1 MIEPISQVSI
11 IMSDRSLTSPDLRQA
26 MDELDNVCLDAA
38 DQQTVLLQ
46 RILSQLTTLNFR
58 MERLESDSRAL
69 TSNTDL
75 LVERSAPKSNCVFC
89 SVEDNRDNHFS
100 GRCSRFS
107 DPVARTAQAMVLRL
121 CLKCLKPEHGAE
133 DCRMRCGGCGRDHNQ
148 LLCSSKPRPQAAAK
162 RPRT

>member
-1 MIEPISQVSI
+1 MF
-11 IMSDRSLTSPDLRQA
+11 DRSLTSPDLREA

-38 DQQTVLLQ
+38 DQQTM
-46 RILSQLTTLNFR
+46 QLTTLNFR
-58 MERLESDSRAL
+58 MERLERDDRAL

-100 GRCSRFS
+100 GCCSPFS

-121 CLKCLKPEHGAE
+121 CLKCLKPEHRAE
-133 DCRMRCGGCGRDHNQ
+133 DCRMGCGDCGRDHNQ